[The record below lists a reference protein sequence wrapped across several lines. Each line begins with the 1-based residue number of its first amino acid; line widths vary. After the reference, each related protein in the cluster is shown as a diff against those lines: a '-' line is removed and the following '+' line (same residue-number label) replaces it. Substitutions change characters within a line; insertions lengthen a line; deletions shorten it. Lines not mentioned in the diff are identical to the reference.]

1 MVKEEKRKIKQI
13 EVLDD
18 DGNLEYT
25 IIPNY
30 RVREHFMT
38 NNELRFY
45 KLLIKVVIEL
55 KAKYNINLT
64 IFSQVA
70 VNRIIDVNNER
81 KKDELFYKIC
91 SKSIDFVLYDENSND
106 IYCCIE
112 LDDSSHQLEERQ
124 KRDILID
131 KVFKDNIRLLH
142 IKSEKYYDFDSIVNL
157 IKN

>member
-1 MVKEEKRKIKQI
+1 MLKEEKRKVKQI
-13 EVLDD
+13 EILDD
-18 DGNLEYT
+18 EGNLEYT

-30 RVREHFMT
+30 KVHEHFLS

-45 KLLIKVVIEL
+45 KLLIKIVIEL
-55 KAKYNINLT
+55 KAKYHLNLT

-70 VNRIIDVNNER
+70 LNRIIDVNNER

-91 SKSIDFVLYDENSND
+91 SKSIDFVLFNENSND

-112 LDDSSHQLEERQ
+112 LDDSSHQLEDRQ

-131 KVFKDNIRLLH
+131 KVFKDNIKLLH
-142 IKSEKYYDFDSIVNL
+142 IKSEKYYDFDNILNL

>member
-142 IKSEKYYDFDSIVNL
+142 IKSEKYYDFDSIVSL